1 MPKQMKNNH
10 SPKTTTADE
19 VAPFSETK
27 LTRRFFKGRRLQI
40 VSYVVFYGLGIIT
53 TLAALAAVYPWVTI
67 SELRTT
73 KPHDPFNLRLLL
85 KNEGFWKIRDIR
97 VKCSVFSIES
107 GGRNQIIE
115 TTFEDQKEVRHGLK
129 PKHHTNSQCAPNVQD
144 AENVKR
150 AALAISVS
158 FERFYFPWKW
168 RREEPSFVYTLE
180 RGKANQITWLPE
192 G

>member
-1 MPKQMKNNH
+1 MPKQTKNNH
-10 SPKTTTADE
+10 LLKATTADE
-19 VAPFSETK
+19 VATPSEPK
-27 LTRRFFKGRRLQI
+27 LPRRFLKGRRLRI
-40 VSYVVFYGLGIIT
+40 VSYSIIYGLGIIT

-73 KPHDPFNLRLLL
+73 KPHDPFDLRLLL

-97 VKCSVFSIES
+97 VKCTVFSIES

-115 TTFEDQKEVRHGLK
+115 TTFEDLKEVRHGLK
-129 PKHHTNSQCAPNVQD
+129 PKHHTNSQCAPTVQD
-144 AENVKR
+144 ADNVKR

-158 FERFYFPWKW
+158 FERFYLPWKW
-168 RREEPSFVYTLE
+168 RREEPSYVYTLE
-180 RGKANQITWLPE
+180 RGKANQITWLPQ

>member
-1 MPKQMKNNH
+1 MLKQLKSDH
-10 SPKTTTADE
+10 SLKTTTADE
-19 VAPFSETK
+19 IAPFSETK
-27 LTRRFFKGRRLQI
+27 LPHRVFKRKRLQI
-40 VSYVVFYGLGIIT
+40 VSYVIIYGLGIIT
-53 TLAALAAVYPWVTI
+53 TLAGLAAVYPWVTI

-73 KPHDPFNLRLLL
+73 KPHDPFDLRLLL

-115 TTFEDQKEVRHGLK
+115 STFEDQKEVRHGLK
-129 PKHHTNSQCAPNVQD
+129 PKHHTNSQCAPSVQD
-144 AENVKR
+144 ADNVNR

-158 FERFYFPWKW
+158 FERFYLPWKW